1 MYGKNH
7 YNIVISLQ
15 LIKINEKKKKG
26 WDIHDEG
33 SKEEEEKAQQDDQ
46 MQGLPNSGG
55 EAGEVSRGQEG
66 LTGSWGWR

>member
-1 MYGKNH
+1 MK
-7 YNIVISLQ
+7 
-15 LIKINEKKKKG
+15 KKKKG